1 MYDIHDQV
9 GTKWCVIQK
18 FIGRYYFALSRTQ
31 NMIKNRFYGT
41 LRNYIRFLVNLLGGG
56 DESYN

>member
-18 FIGRYYFALSRTQ
+18 FIGRYYFSRFSTQ

-41 LRNYIRFLVNLLGGG
+41 LRNYIRFLVNLLGDG